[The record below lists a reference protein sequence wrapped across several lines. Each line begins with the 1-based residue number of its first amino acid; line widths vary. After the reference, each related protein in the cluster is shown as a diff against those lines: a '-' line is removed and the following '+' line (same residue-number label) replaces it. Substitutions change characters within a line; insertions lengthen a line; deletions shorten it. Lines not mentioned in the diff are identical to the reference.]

1 MPFSPPFSVLT
12 IPIRVYSCVINFIQ
26 EVSSSA
32 GMQTGKDPGFTISL
46 KKTQQ
51 SGRQEIYIRHLPIA
65 PEDKK
70 GQQKIIINSR

>member
-1 MPFSPPFSVLT
+1 MPFSPAFSVLT
-12 IPIRVYSCVINFIQ
+12 ILIRVNSGVINFIQ
-26 EVSSSA
+26 ELSSSA
-32 GMQTGKDPGFTISL
+32 GMQTGEDPGFTISL
-46 KKTQQ
+46 KKKQQ

>member
-12 IPIRVYSCVINFIQ
+12 ILIRVYSGVINFIQ

-32 GMQTGKDPGFTISL
+32 GMQTRKDPGFPE
-46 KKTQQ
+46 KMQQ

-70 GQQKIIINSR
+70 GQ